1 MIKQKGRL
9 RRQLVVLGSAFGST
23 GELARGL
30 WRGGAT
36 KRLMVPLA
44 IFLCMTGLLL
54 VLAAGV
60 EALAP
65 FIYSIF

>member
-1 MIKQKGRL
+1 MIKKKGRL
-9 RRQLVVLGSAFGST
+9 RRQLVVMGSAFGST
-23 GELARGL
+23 GDLARGL
-30 WRGGAT
+30 WKGGSDR
-36 KRLMVPLA
+36 KLMVPLA
-44 IFLCMTGLLL
+44 IFLCATGLLL

>member
-1 MIKQKGRL
+1 MIRKKSRL
-9 RRQLVVLGSAFGST
+9 KRQLVVMGSAFGST
-23 GELARGL
+23 AQLARGL
-30 WRGGAT
+30 WRGGSE
-36 KRLMVPLA
+36 KKLLMPLA
-44 IFLCMTGLLL
+44 IFLCVTGLLL

>member
-1 MIKQKGRL
+1 MIRRKGRL
-9 RRQLVVLGSAFGST
+9 RRQLVVLGSAFGAT
-23 GELARGL
+23 GDLARGL
-30 WRGGAT
+30 WRGGSE
-36 KRLMVPLA
+36 KKLIMPLA
-44 IFLCMTGLLL
+44 IFLCLTGFLL

>member
-1 MIKQKGRL
+1 
-9 RRQLVVLGSAFGST
+9 
-23 GELARGL
+23 
-30 WRGGAT
+30 
-36 KRLMVPLA
+36 MVPLA
-44 IFLCMTGLLL
+44 IFLCVTGLLL

>member
-1 MIKQKGRL
+1 MIKKKGRL
-9 RRQLVVLGSAFGST
+9 RRQLVVMGSAFGST
-23 GELARGL
+23 GDLARGL
-30 WRGGAT
+30 WRGSSE
-36 KRLMVPLA
+36 KKLMMPLA
-44 IFLCMTGLLL
+44 IFLCATGLLL

>member
-1 MIKQKGRL
+1 MIPKRGRL
-9 RRQLVVLGSAFGST
+9 RRQLGVLGSAFGST

-30 WRGGAT
+30 WRGGGE
-36 KRLMVPLA
+36 KRLILPLA
-44 IFLCMTGLLL
+44 VFLCLTGFLLI
-54 VLAAGV
+54 LAAGV

>member
-1 MIKQKGRL
+1 MIRKKSRL
-9 RRQLVVLGSAFGST
+9 RRQMVVLGSAFGST
-23 GELARGL
+23 GQLARGL
-30 WRGGAT
+30 WRGGSD
-36 KRLMVPLA
+36 KKMIMPLA
-44 IFLCMTGLLL
+44 VFLCITGLLL

>member
-1 MIKQKGRL
+1 MIRKKGRL

-23 GELARGL
+23 GDLARGL
-30 WRGGAT
+30 WRGGAD
-36 KRLMVPLA
+36 KKMVMPLA
-44 IFLCMTGLLL
+44 IFLCVTGFLL

>member
-9 RRQLVVLGSAFGST
+9 RRQLVVLASAFGST
-23 GELARGL
+23 GSLAKGM
-30 WRGGAT
+30 WRGGSG
-36 KRLMVPLA
+36 KRVMVPLA
-44 IFLCMTGLLL
+44 IFLCVTGLLL

>member
-1 MIKQKGRL
+1 MIKRKGRF

-23 GELARGL
+23 GDLARGL
-30 WRGGAT
+30 WKGGSE
-36 KRLMVPLA
+36 KKLMMPLA
-44 IFLCMTGLLL
+44 IFLCVTGLLL

-65 FIYSIF
+65 FFYSIF